1 MARKNIVECLY
12 PYTHMKLFFP
22 VLFVLTSLPCQ
33 SQKILMQSFKNKNLT
48 SSINL
53 SGSYSSNLE
62 GRLFYSKS
70 QVYSSYRDM
79 HQAIKGFLSKTKWSQ
94 VLNFTKA
101 LADLRKNSSIKINC
115 FGKMPTAA
123 YGADSKKCRFVIH
136 NCDITQTKIYTS

>member
-1 MARKNIVECLY
+1 
-12 PYTHMKLFFP
+12 
-22 VLFVLTSLPCQ
+22 
-33 SQKILMQSFKNKNLT
+33 MQSFKNKNLT

-62 GRLFYSKS
+62 GRLSYSKS

-79 HQAIKGFLSKTKWSQ
+79 HQVIKLFVRKTKWSQ

-101 LADLRKNSSIKINC
+101 LAELRKNSSIKINC

-123 YGADSKKCRFVIH
+123 YGSDSKKCRFVIH
-136 NCDITQTKIYTS
+136 NYDITQTKIYTS